1 MLPASA
7 MGGILE
13 NDPPGLQLVANA
25 IGQRPVFL
33 SPGFFTPGYHSAQ
46 IFIQRDGLSDR
57 CAQALVSR
65 QLAQR
70 AFYPSPFAKVS
81 AAEAV

>member
-13 NDPPGLQLVANA
+13 NDPPSLQLVANV

-46 IFIQRDGLSDR
+46 LFIQRDGLSDL
-57 CAQALVSR
+57 QDLKKLVH
-65 QLAQR
+65 LAEII
-70 AFYPSPFAKVS
+70 K
-81 AAEAV
+81 ELL